1 MFDFTMLTENL
12 DKWERCTIADALEP
26 VSFED
31 QDVITRQGEAGDDF
45 FMIIE
50 VSKASF

>member
-1 MFDFTMLTENL
+1 MFGFIMLTENL

>member
-1 MFDFTMLTENL
+1 MLTENL

-50 VSKASF
+50 VSKVSF